1 MTITLNKY
9 KIYTVS
15 DIIIPTYSKRCCM
28 EKTDNTSTKPKTRL
42 IRLPEVL
49 SRTGYGR
56 TSIYRKME
64 EGTFPK
70 CLKLGPPMEDLTQFD
85 SRAIA
90 WIENEVD
97 QWVDS
102 RIEARDSNFEN

>member
-1 MTITLNKY
+1 
-9 KIYTVS
+9 
-15 DIIIPTYSKRCCM
+15 M
-28 EKTDNTSTKPKTRL
+28 EKRDNTFTKPKTRL

-56 TSIYRKME
+56 TSIYRKIE

-97 QWVDS
+97 QWVES
-102 RIEARDSNFEN
+102 RIEARDSKFSKLEQNIS

>member
-1 MTITLNKY
+1 MDTY
-9 KIYTVS
+9 KQ
-15 DIIIPTYSKRCCM
+15 PT
-28 EKTDNTSTKPKTRL
+28 PKQKHRF

-49 SRTGYGR
+49 SRTGFGR

-64 EGTFPK
+64 DGSFPRS
-70 CLKLGPPMEDLTQFD
+70 LKLGGPPKDPNEFD

-97 QWVDS
+97 QWMES
-102 RIEARDSNFEN
+102 RIEDRVSI

>member
-1 MTITLNKY
+1 
-9 KIYTVS
+9 
-15 DIIIPTYSKRCCM
+15 M
-28 EKTDNTSTKPKTRL
+28 EKTENPITKPKTRL

-49 SRTGYGR
+49 NRTGYGR

-70 CLKLGPPMEDLTQFD
+70 CLKLGSPVKDPTQFD

-90 WIENEVD
+90 WIEDEVD
-97 QWVDS
+97 QWVES
-102 RIEARDSNFEN
+102 RIEERDSNSQN

>member
-1 MTITLNKY
+1 MDK
-9 KIYTVS
+9 KQS
-15 DIIIPTYSKRCCM
+15 PHK
-28 EKTDNTSTKPKTRL
+28 RL

-64 EGTFPK
+64 DGSFPRSV
-70 CLKLGPPMEDLTQFD
+70 KLGGPLEAPNAFD

-90 WIENEVD
+90 WIEDEVE
-97 QWVDS
+97 QWIES
-102 RIEARDSNFEN
+102 RIEERDLGSTDMHAIQIDER

>member
-1 MTITLNKY
+1 MDTKQNIT
-9 KIYTVS
+9 
-15 DIIIPTYSKRCCM
+15 P
-28 EKTDNTSTKPKTRL
+28 KPKHRF
-42 IRLPEVL
+42 IRLNEVL

-70 CLKLGPPMEDLTQFD
+70 SLKLGGPPKDPSIFD

-90 WIENEVD
+90 WIEDEID
-97 QWVDS
+97 QWVED
-102 RIEARDSNFEN
+102 RINERHSV